1 MAKPPRRKST
11 AARFPATDELARL
24 LVEEVRDYAIF
35 VIDLDNK
42 IRMWNPGAEAIL
54 GFRRRQIL
62 GKSAAIIFTP
72 EDRAA
77 GEVEKEMR
85 ASTRRGRV
93 EEERWHIRRGGKRF
107 WGSGIMTALRDEHGK
122 LVGHVKVMRDFTSRK
137 REQDIRAATTE

>member
-1 MAKPPRRKST
+1 MAKRQKRKSA

-54 GFRRRQIL
+54 GYRKREIL
-62 GKSAAIIFTP
+62 SKSAAIIFTP

-85 ASTRRGRV
+85 GSARRGRA
-93 EEERWHIRRGGKRF
+93 EDERWHIRKG
-107 WGSGIMTALRDEHGK
+107 
-122 LVGHVKVMRDFTSRK
+122 
-137 REQDIRAATTE
+137 